1 MPINNGDL
9 LVLGDIGH
17 SADVE
22 IHEVGGSVVDQLG
35 HPSAVGSYGAGQ
47 DAAYRGRQIGG
58 RGVATEGHIC
68 FVVSVQDLVGGV
80 VRLGGRLGVGEIK
93 TGVGIHISDIDS
105 GIRELVH
112 VVGGCGRGSP
122 FGDDQLGVVVGQSHI

>member
-1 MPINNGDL
+1 MSVRLLWTKMYSVKDSNQQIESGKHWAQKGQGGRGGTGVTAVDERQTKFVVKIGFAFAMPINNGDL

-68 FVVSVQDLVGGV
+68 FVVSV
-80 VRLGGRLGVGEIK
+80 
-93 TGVGIHISDIDS
+93 
-105 GIRELVH
+105 
-112 VVGGCGRGSP
+112 
-122 FGDDQLGVVVGQSHI
+122 